1 MSRVNLRRKQVLVSF
16 ALPTII
22 VAFAFSGIAV
32 TAHAD
37 TVRITVSHY
46 SDATGPYFNKMAH
59 EFEKATP
66 GTTIKIEEV
75 NWDALQQKLQTDI
88 MGGANSDLAIVAT
101 RWLLDF
107 VHDDVAEPLDGH
119 MDASFRDRFIG
130 QILAPGEIKG
140 KVYGL
145 PLAASTRALYY
156 NKDLLAKAGYPN
168 GPKTWNDVIDAS
180 KKLKAMHIA
189 GFGLQG
195 KEIETDVYFYYG
207 LWSYGGDV
215 IGKDGKA
222 AFNSQAG
229 VKAATLY
236 KTMIDDGLTEP
247 GVTGYNREGVQ
258 NLFKQG
264 RVAMVISLPF
274 LSKQIAKEVPNLKY
288 GIGPI
293 PMGTT
298 QATYAV
304 TDSIMMFKNSKVK
317 KSAWKFL
324 DFLFTKSPRV
334 EFSKTEGF
342 LPTTKAEASD
352 PALNGP
358 DTKAFIALL
367 PNARFAPTVTGWE
380 YTAKVVS
387 DAMQS
392 VYLGKA
398 QPAAALNAAAEKANR
413 SLGK

>member
-1 MSRVNLRRKQVLVSF
+1 MSRLNLRRKQVLVSF

-32 TAHAD
+32 RAHAD

-46 SDATGPYFNKMAH
+46 SDATGPYFNETAQ
-59 EFEKATP
+59 EFEKANP
-66 GTTIKIEEV
+66 GTTIKIEEA
-75 NWDALQQKLQTDI
+75 NWDVLQQKLQTDI

-107 VHDDVAEPLDGH
+107 VHDDVAEPLDGY
-119 MDASFRDRFIG
+119 MDASFRGRFIG
-130 QILAPGEIKG
+130 QILAPDEIKG
-140 KVYGL
+140 QVYGL
-145 PLAASTRALYY
+145 PIAASTRALYY

-168 GPKTWNDVIDAS
+168 GPNTWNDVIDAS
-180 KKLKAMHIA
+180 KKLRAMGVA

-236 KTMIDDGLTEP
+236 KTMIDEGLTEP
-247 GVTGYNREGVQ
+247 GVTGYNREGIQ

-274 LSKQIAKEVPNLKY
+274 LSKQIAKEAPNLRY
-288 GIGPI
+288 GIDPI
-293 PMGTT
+293 PTGTT

-324 DFLFTKSPRV
+324 DFLFTKGPRV

-352 PALNGP
+352 PALNSP
-358 DTKAFIALL
+358 DTRAFIALL

-380 YTAKVVS
+380 DTGKVVS

>member
-1 MSRVNLRRKQVLVSF
+1 MSLQLCGSF
-16 ALPTII
+16 ALGKIA
-22 VAFAFSGIAV
+22 VALAFAGMAV
-32 TAHAD
+32 PAHTD

-46 SDATGPYFNKMAH
+46 SDATGPYFNKMAQ
-59 EFEKATP
+59 EFEKANP

-75 NWDALQQKLQTDI
+75 NWDSLLQKLQTDI

-107 VHDDVAEPLDGH
+107 VEDDVAEPLDGY
-119 MDASFRDRFIG
+119 MDTSFKDRFIG

-140 KVYGL
+140 NVYGL
-145 PLAASTRALYY
+145 PIAASTRALYY

-168 GPKTWNDVIDAS
+168 GPKTWNDVMDAS
-180 KKLKAMHIA
+180 NKLKVMGIA

-195 KEIETDVYFYYG
+195 KEIETDVYFYYA
-207 LWSYGGDV
+207 LWSFGGDV
-215 IGKDGKA
+215 IGRDGKA

-236 KTMIDDGLTEP
+236 KSMIDEGLTEP

-264 RVAMVISLPF
+264 RVAMVISLPL
-274 LSKQIAKEVPNLKY
+274 LSKQIAKDAPNLKY
-288 GIGPI
+288 GVEPI
-293 PMGTT
+293 PSGTT
-298 QATYAV
+298 QITYAV
-304 TDSIMMFKNSKVK
+304 TDSIMMFKNCKVK

-324 DFLFTKSPRV
+324 DFVFTKGPRV

-352 PALNGP
+352 PALNGT
-358 DTKAFIALL
+358 DIKAFVALL

-380 YTAKVVS
+380 DTGKAVS
-387 DAMQS
+387 DALQS

-398 QPAAALNAAAEKANR
+398 QPAAALNAAAEKANQW
-413 SLGK
+413 LGK

>member
-1 MSRVNLRRKQVLVSF
+1 MSRLNLRRKQVLVSF

-22 VAFAFSGIAV
+22 VGFAFAGIAV

-107 VHDDVAEPLDGH
+107 VHDDVAEPLDGY

-180 KKLKAMHIA
+180 KKLKAMGIA

-236 KTMIDDGLTEP
+236 KTMIDEGLTEP

-258 NLFKQG
+258 NLFKQE

-274 LSKQIAKEVPNLKY
+274 LSKQIAKEAPNLKY
-288 GIGPI
+288 GIDPI
-293 PMGTT
+293 PTGTT

-317 KSAWKFL
+317 MSAWKFL
-324 DFLFTKSPRV
+324 DFLFTKGPRV

-352 PALNGP
+352 PALNSP

-380 YTAKVVS
+380 DTGKAVS
-387 DAMQS
+387 DAIQS